1 MDRQVIT
8 PQQLME
14 AMRSEVE
21 RALAQVADAVNA
33 AAEGRVIAESEHQV
47 KDVMDDLRTRVFE
60 RVLQL
65 KADSVESAFSPC
77 GPIERK
83 GDGEQRP

>member
-8 PQQLME
+8 PQQLIE

-33 AAEGRVIAESEHQV
+33 AADGRVIADSEHQV
-47 KDVMDDLRTRVFE
+47 KDVMDDLRARVFE

-65 KADSVESAFSPC
+65 KADSAESAFSPC
-77 GPIERK
+77 GAIERK